1 MMITDRQADNLAA
14 RQEGRHIFWIACAVL
29 AAALVAGAL
38 FAGWLNYS
46 DTIFMTML
54 MDGISWCF

>member
-1 MMITDRQADNLAA
+1 MTTADRQAGRQDNKKLLWVSGAVLLAA
-14 RQEGRHIFWIACAVL
+14 L
-29 AAALVAGAL
+29 TAGAL
-38 FAGWLNYS
+38 FAGWMNYS

>member
-1 MMITDRQADNLAA
+1 MNMTTADRQAD
-14 RQEGRHIFWIACAVL
+14 RQDTKKLLWITSAVL
-29 AAALVAGAL
+29 ISALVAGAL
-38 FAGWLNYS
+38 FAGWMNYS

>member
-1 MMITDRQADNLAA
+1 MLWISGVVLITALA
-14 RQEGRHIFWIACAVL
+14 
-29 AAALVAGAL
+29 AGAL
-38 FAGWLNYS
+38 FAGWMNYS